1 MVSNGNPFI
10 NGWFRVLPFQETT
23 MCCMLF
29 DTRQQES
36 YGYGSIPIHTIF
48 RGMNIHKSQ
57 LFWCELQGYYW
68 FWPIPISQQNH
79 VECGGVALVLYWWS
93 QETPGMR
100 PNKNFNNKKYG
111 TSKKMRLKIY
121 YIYILYIIYTQYI
134 INISLLQYI
143 YIYILRWIFD
153 INSSIQCHPIVCP
166 CASGNQPSLQSL
178 LPPEARKLFREAVS
192 AIDLSITHI
201 QMWVLDGLNGFR
213 WV

>member
-100 PNKNFNNKKYG
+100 PNKNFNNKNMEHQKKWDSKYI
-111 TSKKMRLKIY
+111 IY
-121 YIYILYIIYTQYI
+121 IYYILYIP
-134 INISLLQYI
+134 NISLIYHYCNI
-143 YIYILRWIFD
+143 YIYIF
-153 INSSIQCHPIVCP
+153 
-166 CASGNQPSLQSL
+166 
-178 LPPEARKLFREAVS
+178 
-192 AIDLSITHI
+192 
-201 QMWVLDGLNGFR
+201 
-213 WV
+213 